1 MTAAER
7 EGAASRW
14 RSWASSLSGRITL
27 IVLVALL
34 VVQSIQVGFFIYD
47 RTLGRSVLVAEN
59 IAARVVS
66 VVELYETAAGPA
78 ERRMLLSAVS
88 ARFFGVTMRRSP
100 PQLQPQAPDRLAQEL
115 RPRLG
120 KLGEREIAIWTG
132 AGERGPVALISLPAD
147 GGWLTFAAEAE
158 PPDPNDP
165 LRVAAWVLVTVAVV
179 VVVLLAAQM
188 TARPLSRF
196 ADAADR
202 FGRDVNAPSL
212 PEDGSPEVQRATRA
226 FNRMQ
231 ERLRRYVDDRMMIL
245 AAISHDL
252 RTVLTR
258 LKLRAEFIDDEEQR
272 EKADADLDEMQAM
285 LESSLTFA
293 RDETVSEPRA
303 RVDLSALLQSVC
315 DARAD
320 SGDDVT
326 LDAPDR
332 LGIEGRPVAL
342 RRAFANLVENAVRYG
357 GTAEVLL
364 IQEDGDVVVTVSDR
378 GPGIAPELHERV
390 FAPFY
395 RVEGSRSRE
404 TGGMGLGL
412 ATTRTIVRGHGGDV
426 TFGDRE
432 GGGLVVRV
440 VLPSAG

>member
-1 MTAAER
+1 MTAASR
-7 EGAASRW
+7 ARAASSW

-66 VVELYETAAGPA
+66 VVELYETAGRA
-78 ERRMLLSAVS
+78 ERRMLLRAVS
-88 ARFFGVTMRRSP
+88 ARFFGVAVRTSP
-100 PQLQPQAPDRLAQEL
+100 PQMEPQAPDRLAQEL

-120 KLGEREIAIWTG
+120 KLGEREISIWTG
-132 AGERGPVALISLPAD
+132 AGEHGPVALISLPVD
-147 GGWLTFAAEAE
+147 GGWLTFAATAA

-179 VVVLLAAQM
+179 VLVLLAAHM

-196 ADAADR
+196 ANAADR

-212 PEDGSPEVQRATRA
+212 PEGGSPEVQRATRA

-231 ERLRRYVDDRMMIL
+231 ERLRRYVDDRMMMM

-258 LKLRAEFIDDEEQR
+258 LKLRAEFINDEEQR

-320 SGDDVT
+320 SGNDVT
-326 LDAPDR
+326 LDASDR
-332 LGIEGRPVAL
+332 LEIEGRPVAL

-364 IQEDGDVVVTVSDR
+364 TREDGDVVLTVADR

-390 FAPFY
+390 FVPFY

-412 ATTRTIVRGHGGDV
+412 STARTTVRGHGGDV
-426 TFGDRE
+426 TLRDRE

-440 VLPSAG
+440 VLPAKA